1 MNIDQGD
8 NSCGIAA
15 DLAGFPDC
23 SAVCSV
29 AAGGVATEGELAAA
43 GEAATA
49 GGAATASEA
58 AGGAAL
64 GDADEACTGA
74 EGLWPS

>member
-8 NSCGIAA
+8 SSCGIAA

-29 AAGGVATEGELAAA
+29 AAAGAATEGELAAA
-43 GEAATA
+43 GEAAT
-49 GGAATASEA
+49 GGAATASKA

-74 EGLWPS
+74 EGLWPC